1 MVFKTER
8 VAHSTRLLYFVLTIA
23 VFSANLHLAE
33 KERPELLT
41 RSFDRVMLVKNLG
54 LYTHQI
60 YDLTLQAKAG
70 SQKALADSSK
80 LQETEKLRKSNPK

>member
-8 VAHSTRLLYFVLTIA
+8 VTHSTRLLYFLLTIG
-23 VFSANLHLAE
+23 VFFCESTACR

-54 LYTHQI
+54 LYTHQV
-60 YDLTLQAKAG
+60 YDLTLQVKAG
-70 SQKALADSSK
+70 SQKHLLIVVNYKK
-80 LQETEKLRKSNPK
+80 LKTT

>member
-8 VAHSTRLLYFVLTIA
+8 VNHSTRLLYFLLTIG
-23 VFSANLHLAE
+23 VFFANLHLAE

-54 LYTHQI
+54 LYTHQV
-60 YDLTLQAKAG
+60 YDLTLQVKAG
-70 SQKALADSSK
+70 SQKHLLIVVNYKK
-80 LQETEKLRKSNPK
+80 LKTT